1 MRATCRNRCS
11 ARSIGRDVPVAR
23 TRKKPDTTAWNS
35 ARPLVNW
42 TPYAPGFYLITF
54 VNISVIGVVAA
65 GLATGRWGGAAVG
78 AVAGIASFTVGGFLG
93 FLFGIPRYAS
103 DPAVSGQDDK
113 YSANTNLEQIS
124 DWLTKIIVGA
134 GLTQFRAI
142 GGWVSDVARRLATG
156 LVHGRPTG
164 NEEALAM
171 GLLLLTAICG
181 FLFFYLWSR
190 VYLPQIPWVRVSS
203 VPAPAQGWKLHV
215 SPWRSNGLEVLDRCV
230 PVLLAEGAS
239 FKVCSTLA
247 GLAKMTRP
255 WRRSTGH
262 RDRSCSWR
270 SISSS
275 SGRSWSS
282 VAWTAT
288 RRRRTARAH
297 ATGYVMRRR
306 CSVDWLTRV

>member
-1 MRATCRNRCS
+1 M
-11 ARSIGRDVPVAR
+11 
-23 TRKKPDTTAWNS
+23 
-35 ARPLVNW
+35 
-42 TPYAPGFYLITF
+42 
-54 VNISVIGVVAA
+54 
-65 GLATGRWGGAAVG
+65 
-78 AVAGIASFTVGGFLG
+78 AGIASFMVGGFLG

-190 VYLPQIPWVRVSS
+190 VYLPQIFEVADAPSRPS
-203 VPAPAQGWKLHV
+203 VEGQGVGTAPMV
-215 SPWRSNGLEVLDRCV
+215 PSP
-230 PVLLAEGAS
+230 
-239 FKVCSTLA
+239 
-247 GLAKMTRP
+247 
-255 WRRSTGH
+255 
-262 RDRSCSWR
+262 
-270 SISSS
+270 
-275 SGRSWSS
+275 
-282 VAWTAT
+282 AT
-288 RRRRTARAH
+288 RARTTGAMADPPPTGA
-297 ATGYVMRRR
+297 ATPPA
-306 CSVDWLTRV
+306 

>member
-1 MRATCRNRCS
+1 MNDRV
-11 ARSIGRDVPVAR
+11 DP
-23 TRKKPDTTAWNS
+23 
-35 ARPLVNW
+35 
-42 TPYAPGFYLITF
+42 F
-54 VNISVIGVVAA
+54 
-65 GLATGRWGGAAVG
+65 G
-78 AVAGIASFTVGGFLG
+78 AVIVERLSAACEDAGADAAPVVDG
-93 FLFGIPRYAS
+93 
-103 DPAVSGQDDK
+103 
-113 YSANTNLEQIS
+113 
-124 DWLTKIIVGA
+124 
-134 GLTQFRAI
+134 
-142 GGWVSDVARRLATG
+142 
-156 LVHGRPTG
+156 
-164 NEEALAM
+164 
-171 GLLLLTAICG
+171 
-181 FLFFYLWSR
+181 
-190 VYLPQIPWVRVSS
+190 PWVRVSS